1 MEKKKWSDLWLAYD
15 MVTELGG
22 KRSLTIEGFDSGN
35 RVIKSAIAELNSGLK
50 GLVGIELVTAEAFE
64 KAANEKISFVKE
76 TSVPKEGYEVSGTDG
91 EVIIKAGDENGILY
105 GVFALLRNL
114 AMGQRLESVNEK
126 SSPSNPIRMM
136 NHWDDMDGKIERGY
150 SGDSFFFENDE
161 IIINE
166 RTVDYARFMASIGIN
181 AVAINNV
188 NVRGAATFLITD
200 RFFSKVKELQDIL
213 ADYGITLYL
222 TINFASP
229 IEIGGLETCDPL
241 DEKVISWWRDKSKEV
256 FEKLPEIGGFLVKA
270 DSEGR
275 PGPFTYGRTQADG
288 ANMLADAVKPYDGI
302 IIWRCFVY
310 NCTQDWRDY
319 KTDRARAGYDY
330 FMEFDGAYRDNVILQ
345 IKNGPMDFQVREPVS
360 PLLGGLKKTNQ
371 MLEVQIAQEYT
382 GHQIDL
388 FYLIPWFKEVL
399 GFRTYCKEDCDT
411 VADIISG
418 KTMGNKNA
426 GFVAVINTGNDYN
439 WTGNDLAAANLYGFG
454 RLAYDMSL
462 SAETIAREWVRLTFS
477 MDKKSEDVLV
487 EMLLDSGDIYE
498 KYTAPLGI
506 GWMVTPHYHY
516 GPSVDGYEYSRWG
529 TYHRADHHAIGVD
542 RTDKGT
548 GYAQQYYSKNAEMYN
563 DPETCPEELLLFFHR
578 IPYTRKLKSGKTL
591 IQHIYD
597 SHFEGAEEAK
607 ALSAKWDSIKDAV
620 PADVY
625 ERVAKRFELQVEN
638 AEEWRDQINSYFYRK
653 SDIPDEKGRKI
664 Y

>member
-1 MEKKKWSDLWLAYD
+1 MEKKNWSDLWLSYGK
-15 MVTELGG
+15 VTELGG
-22 KRSLTIEGFDSGN
+22 T
-35 RVIKSAIAELNSGLK
+35 RVLALNGLNAESRIIKSAVAELKRGLK
-50 GLVGIELVTAEAFE
+50 GLADIELVTDGT
-64 KAANEKISFVKE
+64 AANSGEKITLIREPSI
-76 TSVPKEGYEVSGTDG
+76 PKEGYEVVSSGG
-91 EVIIKAGDENGILY
+91 ELKIKASDDNGILY

-114 AMGQRLESVNEK
+114 AMGQSLESLNEK
-126 SSPSNPIRMM
+126 SSPSNPLRMM

-161 IIINE
+161 IIVSDRI
-166 RTVDYARFMASIGIN
+166 VDYARFMASIGIN

-200 RFFSKVKELQDIL
+200 RFFSKVKEIQDIF

-241 DEKVISWWRDKSKEV
+241 DEKVISWWKDKSKEI
-256 FEKLPEIGGFLVKA
+256 FEKLPGVGGYLVKA

-288 ANMLADAVKPYDGI
+288 ANMLADAVKPYGGI
-302 IIWRCFVY
+302 VIWRCFVY

-360 PLLGGLKKTNQ
+360 PLLGGLKRTNQ

-388 FYLIPWFKEVL
+388 FYLIPMYKEVL
-399 GFRTYCKEDCDT
+399 NFHTYCNEDCDT

-418 KTMGNKNA
+418 KAMGNKNA
-426 GFVAVINTGNDYN
+426 GFAAVINTGNDYN
-439 WTGNDLAAANLYGFG
+439 WTGNDLAAVNLYGFG
-454 RLAYDMSL
+454 RLAYDTSL

-477 MDKKSEDVLV
+477 MDRNSEDILV
-487 EMLLDSGDIYE
+487 EMLLDSGKIYE

-548 GYAQQYYSKNAEMYN
+548 GYAQQYYKKNAEMYN
-563 DPETCPEELLLFFHR
+563 DPDTCPEELLLFFHR
-578 IPYTRKLKSGKTL
+578 VPYTRKLKSGKTL

-597 SHFEGAEEAK
+597 SHFEGADEAK
-607 ALSAKWDSIKDAV
+607 ELAAKWDSIKNEV
-620 PADVY
+620 PSDVY
-625 ERVAKRFELQVEN
+625 ERVAERFKLQIEN
-638 AEEWRDQINSYFYRK
+638 ANEWRDQINSYFYRK
-653 SDIPDEKGRKI
+653 TDIPDEKGRKI

>member
-1 MEKKKWSDLWLAYD
+1 MEKKNWSDLWLSYGK
-15 MVTELGG
+15 VTELGG
-22 KRSLTIEGFDSGN
+22 A
-35 RVIKSAIAELNSGLK
+35 RVLALDGLNAESRIIKSAVAELKRGLK
-50 GLVGIELVTAEAFE
+50 GLADIELVTDGT
-64 KAANEKISFVKE
+64 AANSGEKITLMREPSI
-76 TSVPKEGYEVSGTDG
+76 PKEGYEVATFGG
-91 EVIIKAGDENGILY
+91 ELKIKASDDNGILY

-114 AMGQRLESVNEK
+114 AMGQSLESLNEK

-136 NHWDDMDGKIERGY
+136 DHWDDMDGKIERGY
-150 SGDSFFFENDE
+150 SGNSFFFENDE
-161 IIINE
+161 IIVSDRI
-166 RTVDYARFMASIGIN
+166 VDYARFMASIGVN

-200 RFFSKVKELQDIL
+200 RFFSKVKEIQDIF

-241 DEKVISWWRDKSKEV
+241 DEKVITWWKDKSKEI
-256 FEKLPEIGGFLVKA
+256 FEKLPGVGGYLVKA

-302 IIWRCFVY
+302 VIWRCFVY

-360 PLLGGLKKTNQ
+360 PLLGGLKRTNQ

-388 FYLIPWFKEVL
+388 FYLIPMYKEVL
-399 GFRTYCKEDCDT
+399 NFHTYCNEDCDT

-418 KTMGNKNA
+418 KAMGNKNA
-426 GFVAVINTGNDYN
+426 GFAAVINTGNDYN
-439 WTGNDLAAANLYGFG
+439 WTGNDLAAVNLYGFG
-454 RLAYDMSL
+454 RLAYDTSL

-477 MDKKSEDVLV
+477 MDRNSEDILV
-487 EMLLDSGDIYE
+487 EMLLDSGKIYE

-548 GYAQQYYSKNAEMYN
+548 GYAQQYYKKNAEMYN
-563 DPETCPEELLLFFHR
+563 DPDTCPEELLLFFHR
-578 IPYTRKLKSGKTL
+578 VPYTRKLKSGKTL

-607 ALSAKWDSIKDAV
+607 ELAAKWDSIKNAV
-620 PADVY
+620 PSDVY
-625 ERVAKRFELQVEN
+625 ERVAERFKLQIEN
-638 AEEWRDQINSYFYRK
+638 ANEWRDQINSYFYRK

>member
-1 MEKKKWSDLWLAYD
+1 
-15 MVTELGG
+15 
-22 KRSLTIEGFDSGN
+22 
-35 RVIKSAIAELNSGLK
+35 
-50 GLVGIELVTAEAFE
+50 
-64 KAANEKISFVKE
+64 
-76 TSVPKEGYEVSGTDG
+76 
-91 EVIIKAGDENGILY
+91 
-105 GVFALLRNL
+105 
-114 AMGQRLESVNEK
+114 
-126 SSPSNPIRMM
+126 
-136 NHWDDMDGKIERGY
+136 
-150 SGDSFFFENDE
+150 
-161 IIINE
+161 
-166 RTVDYARFMASIGIN
+166 MASIGIN

>member
-1 MEKKKWSDLWLAYD
+1 MEKKNWSDLWLSYGK
-15 MVTELGG
+15 VTELGG
-22 KRSLTIEGFDSGN
+22 T
-35 RVIKSAIAELNSGLK
+35 RVLALDGLNAESRIIKSAVAEFKRGLK
-50 GLVGIELVTAEAFE
+50 GLADIELVTDGT
-64 KAANEKISFVKE
+64 AANSGEKITLMREPSI
-76 TSVPKEGYEVSGTDG
+76 PKEGYEVVSSGG
-91 EVIIKAGDENGILY
+91 ELKIKASDDNGILY

-114 AMGQRLESVNEK
+114 AMGQSFESLNEK

-136 NHWDDMDGKIERGY
+136 DHWDDMDGKIERGY

-161 IIINE
+161 IIVSDRI
-166 RTVDYARFMASIGIN
+166 VDYARFMASIGIN

-200 RFFSKVKELQDIL
+200 RFFSKVKEIQDIF

-241 DEKVISWWRDKSKEV
+241 DEKVITWWKDKSKEI
-256 FEKLPEIGGFLVKA
+256 FEKLPGVGGYLVKA

-302 IIWRCFVY
+302 VIWRCFVY

-360 PLLGGLKKTNQ
+360 PLLGGLKRTNQ

-388 FYLIPWFKEVL
+388 FYLIPMYKEVL
-399 GFRTYCKEDCDT
+399 NFHTYCNEDCDT

-418 KTMGNKNA
+418 KAMGNKNA
-426 GFVAVINTGNDYN
+426 GFAAVINTGNDYN
-439 WTGNDLAAANLYGFG
+439 WTGNDLAAVNLYGFG
-454 RLAYDMSL
+454 RLAYDTSL

-477 MDKKSEDVLV
+477 MDRNSEDILV
-487 EMLLDSGDIYE
+487 EMLLDSGKIYE

-548 GYAQQYYSKNAEMYN
+548 GYAQQYYKKNAEMYN
-563 DPETCPEELLLFFHR
+563 DPDTCPEELLLFFHR
-578 IPYTRKLKSGKTL
+578 VPYTRKLKSGKTL

-607 ALSAKWDSIKDAV
+607 ELAAKWDSIKNAV
-620 PADVY
+620 PSDVY
-625 ERVAKRFELQVEN
+625 ERVAERFRLQIEN
-638 AEEWRDQINSYFYRK
+638 ANEWRDQINSYFYRK